1 MNNEELARRLAH
13 VYSSISKKVS
23 LDNEGRYLTH
33 MDEQLADDALEVWRV
48 ANELHPQRPFDPRQ
62 LELF

>member
-1 MNNEELARRLAH
+1 MNNEELARRLVH
-13 VYSSISKKVS
+13 VYRSLSKKVS
-23 LDNEGRYLTH
+23 VDNGGGYLTH